1 MPVIFPTTYLPPIS
15 YISGCLHSNQVVIE
29 RFETYMKQTCRNHC
43 HIYGPNG
50 LQVLS
55 VPVHKVNGNHTLVK
69 DIRIVT
75 SIPWQRLHL
84 RSIETA
90 YNNSPFFLYYKDEF
104 IKVFQKKFEFLLD
117 LNTHLLTIIFNI
129 LKIEKRVGFT
139 QEFLKIP
146 LGTGDYRKLL
156 KQKKTTS
163 NNNFPPYNQ
172 VFSSKYGF
180 IADLSILD
188 LIFNLG
194 PESLNFL
201 ISEINSI
208 FA

>member
-1 MPVIFPTTYLPPIS
+1 
-15 YISGCLHSNQVVIE
+15 
-29 RFETYMKQTCRNHC
+29 MKQTCRNHC